1 MTLKI
6 GDAIPK
12 LTVATTQNDSLK
24 LSSFKGK
31 KLVIYFYPKDNTP
44 GCTTEGKDFS
54 DAYKDFQKANTE
66 ILGVSR
72 ESIKSHQNFINKY
85 NFPFDLISDPD
96 EELCNAFDVIKEKNM
111 YGKKYMGIERSTFV
125 FNDKGKLVH
134 EVRKVKVK
142 GHVAEIL
149 DVVQAL

>member
-44 GCTTEGKDFS
+44 GCTTEGKDF
-54 DAYKDFQKANTE
+54 
-66 ILGVSR
+66 R
-72 ESIKSHQNFINKY
+72 
-85 NFPFDLISDPD
+85 
-96 EELCNAFDVIKEKNM
+96 
-111 YGKKYMGIERSTFV
+111 
-125 FNDKGKLVH
+125 
-134 EVRKVKVK
+134 
-142 GHVAEIL
+142 
-149 DVVQAL
+149 